1 MIKGK
6 GKPFRI
12 KEIYKMKLELD
23 YNLST
28 LKARLG
34 EIDLWKVELEKYS
47 SYEDDF
53 DDSAKQEQSE
63 KSSSGSSA
71 S

>member
-1 MIKGK
+1 MLGSKDIFLKMNK
-6 GKPFRI
+6 IEHKSPVAPKPAVR
-12 KEIYKMKLELD
+12 
-23 YNLST
+23 
-28 LKARLG
+28 
-34 EIDLWKVELEKYS
+34 KVELEKYS